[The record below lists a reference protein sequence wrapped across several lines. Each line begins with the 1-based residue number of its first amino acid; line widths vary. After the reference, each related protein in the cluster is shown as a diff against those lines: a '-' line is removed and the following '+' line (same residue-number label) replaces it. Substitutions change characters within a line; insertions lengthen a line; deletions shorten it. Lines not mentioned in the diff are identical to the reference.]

1 LLNCVR
7 FAITETIH
15 PMTTELPSLDIE
27 QARRNMVEQQIRP
40 WEVLDQSV
48 LDLLLVVRRELFVPP
63 ALRLLAFCDM
73 EIPLRVDG
81 VDTGE
86 CMFAPKVEARLL
98 QELGIRAHEHVLEIG
113 TGSGYMAALAAHKAQ
128 HVLTVEINPLLNAF
142 GAANLRRNGVHNV
155 RVETGDGSRGWAARA
170 PYDVIIVSG
179 GLPVMPPELPAQ
191 LKIGG
196 RLAAI
201 VGEAPAMAAQIVTRV
216 TDSACETL
224 KLFETV
230 AKPLVN
236 APRPS
241 AFRF

>member
-1 LLNCVR
+1 
-7 FAITETIH
+7 
-15 PMTTELPSLDIE
+15 MTTELPSLDIE

-73 EIPLRVDG
+73 EIPLRIDG

-98 QELGIRAHEHVLEIG
+98 QELGIRAHEHVLEVG
-113 TGSGYMAALAAHKAQ
+113 TGSGYMAALAAYKAQ
-128 HVLTVEINPLLNAF
+128 HVLTVEINPLLAAF
-142 GAANLRRNGVHNV
+142 GAANLQRNGVLNV
-155 RVETGDGSRGWAARA
+155 RVETGDGSRGWVARA

-179 GLPVMPPELPAQ
+179 GLPVLPPELLAQ

-201 VGEAPAMAAQIVTRV
+201 VGQAPVMSAQIVTRV
-216 TDSACETL
+216 TDSAFDTL

>member
-1 LLNCVR
+1 
-7 FAITETIH
+7 
-15 PMTTELPSLDIE
+15 MTTEPLLDIE

-63 ALRLLAFCDM
+63 AFRLLAFTDM
-73 EIPLRVDG
+73 EIPLRIDG

-128 HVLTVEINPLLNAF
+128 HVLTVEIDPRLAAF
-142 GAANLRRNGVHNV
+142 GAANLQRNGVLNV
-155 RVETGDGSRGWAARA
+155 RVETGDGSRGWLARA

-179 GLPVMPPELPAQ
+179 GLPLMPPEMLAQ

-201 VGEAPAMAAQIVTRV
+201 VGEPPVMSAQIVTRV
-216 TDSACETL
+216 AESAFDTL

-230 AKPLVN
+230 AKPLAN
-236 APRPS
+236 ALRPP